1 MNLVEELRSQVLRDT
16 TAPPRPNTHTHKRE
30 RAFQGKGRACINT
43 WKLKRLAMFRKEG
56 LWGWS

>member
-1 MNLVEELRSQVLRDT
+1 MNLVEELRSHVLCDNRL
-16 TAPPRPNTHTHKRE
+16 PPPPTKKK

-43 WKLKRLAMFRKEG
+43 WKLKRLALFRKEG